1 MHLSLKDNKAQ
12 FLIIIENEMKQL
24 HIKNEA
30 KAQFHDKNKKVPAA
44 SLKKTAPGKSPASAL
59 STFNTYNTSN

>member
-44 SLKKTAPGKSPASAL
+44 S
-59 STFNTYNTSN
+59 